1 MRRYLEKY
9 VTIFSAK
16 PNYLKI
22 VGSKNK
28 INALM
33 KHRNRLFYLFFYVLF
48 ASCSSTTEEII
59 SDPDTDPIVTS
70 RPNILLVIADDM
82 GKDATPNY
90 TEGTIKPAM
99 PTLQSLM
106 NTGVTF
112 DNLWSYPVCTPTRA
126 SILTGKYGIKTNV
139 LEVGDVISTSETS
152 VQSYIDSNT
161 GNVYSTAIVGKW
173 HLSQNANDPIIMGV
187 DYYAGLL
194 NGGVQSYTNWNLT
207 ENGQTNN
214 STEYTTTKFT
224 DLAIDWVGNQT
235 QPWFLW
241 LAYNAPHTPF
251 HLAPTDLHSQGS
263 LPTDQASIDANP
275 MPYYMSA
282 VEAMDSELGRLL
294 NSLSAEVRNNTIIIF
309 IGDNGTPNQVVQT
322 PYSAMRAKG
331 SIYQGG
337 VNVPMI
343 VSGYGVNRVGAR
355 ESALVHTTDLFAT
368 IARIAGVSVQE
379 IYNSTSFYDLLSDN
393 DGSERTY
400 VYTERSS
407 NGLSYAIRNVNYK
420 LIVSDN
426 GTEQLYRIST
436 DPYEGTNLIGTTLSA
451 EAIAAKAALEAEAV
465 NIRN

>member
-1 MRRYLEKY
+1 MNYKNL
-9 VTIFSAK
+9 IF
-16 PNYLKI
+16 
-22 VGSKNK
+22 
-28 INALM
+28 
-33 KHRNRLFYLFFYVLF
+33 HLFFLVLIT
-48 ASCSSTTEEII
+48 SCSSTIEEVIT
-59 SDPDTDPIVTS
+59 DPDPDPVVAAK
-70 RPNILLVIADDM
+70 PNILLVIADDM

-90 TEGTIKPAM
+90 NEGTIKPMM

-106 NTGVTF
+106 NTGLTF

-152 VQSYIDSNT
+152 VQRYISSNT
-161 GNVYSTAIVGKW
+161 GNEYATAIIGKW
-173 HLSQNANDPIIMGV
+173 HLSQNANDPITMGV

-224 DLAIDWVGNQT
+224 DLAIDWVDNQT
-235 QPWFLW
+235 KPWFLW

-251 HLAPTDLHSQGS
+251 HLAPTNLHAQGN
-263 LPTDQASIDANP
+263 LPSDQASIDANP

-294 NSLSAEVRNNTIIIF
+294 SSLSVEDRNNTIVIF
-309 IGDNGTPNQVVQT
+309 IGDNGTPNQVVQS
-322 PYSAMRAKG
+322 PYSTMRAKG

-337 VNVPMI
+337 VNVPLI
-343 VSGYGVNRVGAR
+343 VSGVGTTRMGER

-368 IARIAGVSVQE
+368 IANIAGINVQE
-379 IYNSTSFYDLLSDN
+379 INNSNSFYSLLSDESA
-393 DGSERTY
+393 SERTY

-407 NGLSYAIRNVNYK
+407 NGLSYAIRNATYK
-420 LIVSDN
+420 LIVNEN
-426 GTEQLYRIST
+426 GAEQLYRIST

-451 EAIAAKAALEAEAV
+451 EALAAKTALETEADA
-465 NIRN
+465 IRN